1 MKSLPY
7 SIALL
12 FCGLIIVSMAAKGH
26 SADTNESVQKWE
38 QLAWS
43 RIQDE
48 YKGALFSDYAYMG
61 RTEVNDQQTKDVFRV
76 TVRQNDDTFSV
87 RAEVYFHPVTKHM
100 ISINVFRL

>member
-1 MKSLPY
+1 MKSMPY
-7 SIALL
+7 TIALL
-12 FCGLIIVSMAAKGH
+12 FCGMIIVSMAAKGH

-43 RIQDE
+43 KIQDE
-48 YKGALFSDYAYMG
+48 YKGAAFSDYAYMG
-61 RTEVNDQQTKDVFRV
+61 RTEVNDEQTKDVFRV
-76 TVRQNDDTFSV
+76 TVRQNNNIFSV

>member
-7 SIALL
+7 TIALL

-26 SADTNESVQKWE
+26 STDTDESVQKWE

-43 RIQDE
+43 KIQDE
-48 YKGALFSDYAYMG
+48 YKGASFSDYAYMG

-76 TVRQNDDTFSV
+76 TVRQKDDTFSV
-87 RAEVYFHPVTKHM
+87 RPK
-100 ISINVFRL
+100 SIFIR

>member
-7 SIALL
+7 TIALL
-12 FCGLIIVSMAAKGH
+12 FCGLIIMSMAAKGH
-26 SADTNESVQKWE
+26 SADTDESFQKWE

-43 RIQDE
+43 KIQDE
-48 YKGALFSDYAYMG
+48 YKGASFSDYAYMG
-61 RTEVNDQQTKDVFRV
+61 RTEVNDEQTKDVFRV
-76 TVRQNDDTFSV
+76 TVRQKADTFSV

>member
-7 SIALL
+7 TIALL

-26 SADTNESVQKWE
+26 STDTNESVQKWE
-38 QLAWS
+38 KLAWS
-43 RIQDE
+43 KIQDE
-48 YKGALFSDYAYMG
+48 YKGASFSDYAYMG
-61 RTEVNDQQTKDVFRV
+61 RTEVNDEQTKDVFRV
-76 TVRQNDDTFSV
+76 TVRQNDATFSV

>member
-7 SIALL
+7 TIALL

-26 SADTNESVQKWE
+26 STDTDESVQKWE

-43 RIQDE
+43 KIQDE
-48 YKGALFSDYAYMG
+48 YKGASFSDYAYMG

-76 TVRQNDDTFSV
+76 TVRQKDDTFSV
-87 RAEVYFHPVTKHM
+87 RSRSLFSSGDKSYDQHQ
-100 ISINVFRL
+100 RL

>member
-7 SIALL
+7 TIALL

-26 SADTNESVQKWE
+26 STDTNESVQKWE
-38 QLAWS
+38 KLAWS
-43 RIQDE
+43 KIQDE
-48 YKGALFSDYAYMG
+48 YKGASLSDYAYMG
-61 RTEVNDQQTKDVFRV
+61 RTEVNDEQTKDVFRV

>member
-7 SIALL
+7 MIALL
-12 FCGLIIVSMAAKGH
+12 FCGLILVSMAAKGH
-26 SADTNESVQKWE
+26 SENMNESVQKWE

-43 RIQDE
+43 KIQDE
-48 YKGALFSDYAYMG
+48 YKGASFSDYAYMG

-76 TVRQNDDTFSV
+76 TVSQNDETFSV

>member
-7 SIALL
+7 TIALL

-26 SADTNESVQKWE
+26 SADSNESVQKWE
-38 QLAWS
+38 KLAWS
-43 RIQDE
+43 KIQEE
-48 YKGALFSDYAYMG
+48 YKGASFSDYAYMG

-76 TVRQNDDTFSV
+76 TVRQNGDNFSV

>member
-7 SIALL
+7 TIALL
-12 FCGLIIVSMAAKGH
+12 FCGLIIMSMAAKGH
-26 SADTNESVQKWE
+26 SADTDESVQKWE

-43 RIQDE
+43 KIQDE
-48 YKGALFSDYAYMG
+48 YKDASFSDYDYMG
-61 RTEVNDQQTKDVFRV
+61 RTKVNDEQTKDVFRV
-76 TVRQNDDTFSV
+76 TVKQKADTFSV